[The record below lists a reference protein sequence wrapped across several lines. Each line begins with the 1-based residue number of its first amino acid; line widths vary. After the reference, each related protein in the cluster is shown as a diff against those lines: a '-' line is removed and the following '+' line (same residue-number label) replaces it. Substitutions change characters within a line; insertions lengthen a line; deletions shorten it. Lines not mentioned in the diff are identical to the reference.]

1 LHLALIARLFP
12 GAAIVFALRDPRD
25 VVLSCFRRLFVVN
38 PYTFEFLALDRTARF
53 YDATMRHA
61 LLAREKL
68 PLRFHD
74 LRNEDL
80 VADFDG
86 RVRALCDFLE
96 AEFDPAMARFAE
108 RSKSRGVATPSA
120 IQIARGLSSDGIGQW
135 RRYEAELEA
144 VLPLLAP
151 WVRHFG
157 Y

>member
-1 LHLALIARLFP
+1 
-12 GAAIVFALRDPRD
+12 
-25 VVLSCFRRLFVVN
+25 
-38 PYTFEFLALDRTARF
+38 
-53 YDATMRHA
+53 
-61 LLAREKL
+61 
-68 PLRFHD
+68 
-74 LRNEDL
+74 
-80 VADFDG
+80 
-86 RVRALCDFLE
+86 
-96 AEFDPAMARFAE
+96 MARFAE